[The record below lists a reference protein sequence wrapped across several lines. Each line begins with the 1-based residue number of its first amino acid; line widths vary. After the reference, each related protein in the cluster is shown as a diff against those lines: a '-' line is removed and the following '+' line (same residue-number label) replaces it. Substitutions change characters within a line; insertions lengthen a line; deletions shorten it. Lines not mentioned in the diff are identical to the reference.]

1 MGVVFTYCILS
12 IAQPKPRAVS
22 CQRLTREQYGDYMSQ
37 HTIKSHNKTQRMALS
52 ACRAVPEQL
61 KCLAQK
67 EKLHFCAMAEQ
78 GQKAD

>member
-1 MGVVFTYCILS
+1 
-12 IAQPKPRAVS
+12 
-22 CQRLTREQYGDYMSQ
+22 
-37 HTIKSHNKTQRMALS
+37 MALS

-78 GQKAD
+78 GQKVDWVRRLNLNNKANCNVVHRDKN